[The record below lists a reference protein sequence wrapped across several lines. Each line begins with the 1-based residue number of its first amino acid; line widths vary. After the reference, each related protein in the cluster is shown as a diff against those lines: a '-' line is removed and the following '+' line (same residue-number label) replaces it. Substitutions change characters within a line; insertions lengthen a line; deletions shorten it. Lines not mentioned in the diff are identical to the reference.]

1 MGRLLN
7 LMNWID
13 KKKWAYTSNGRT
25 LTCFEIFR
33 DFYWRTNKDANI
45 ASMGLTPN
53 GVLSGYPWMTPIS
66 GCRYRLNSRTL
77 EH

>member
-13 KKKWAYTSNGRT
+13 KSRRMQVMEGL